1 MINNEIIEQYKSGI
15 GKEIS
20 PYIEKALK
28 IYHRIDPAAELISIE
43 TAKKIKQIAS
53 ELYLQDKSKKK
64 SKKEFSYDLSP
75 EGFITSSEELKRIRP
90 TLDDLRQ
97 EVFNNKKPPFK
108 DLDQALC
115 WIKKEAGKGIK
126 NKKLSKLKHLSI
138 AGKDFIFAPGI
149 PLDIL
154 AVNTDFL
161 SQRTR
166 FIQDSLIIYILTGI
180 EPIARIYT
188 IKKGK
193 FIELKIY
200 RSLTEKESNS
210 LFRKIKQSIKP
221 ARKKFTEK
229 HLRLYRFFEKH
240 GYPPTKEKMKFW
252 EEKYKEWNKENPKNK
267 KSSPDVLRIS
277 YHRLKRLLE
286 K

>member
-1 MINNEIIEQYKSGI
+1 MNDFNEVLEPYK
-15 GKEIS
+15 K
-20 PYIEKALK
+20 K
-28 IYHRIDPAAELISIE
+28 
-43 TAKKIKQIAS
+43 AKKILEMAMDRNALNRIATT
-53 ELYLQDKSKKK
+53 LYLKDQQKK
-64 SKKEFSYDLSP
+64 SKQNKEFSCDLSP

-90 TLDDLRQ
+90 ALDDLRQ
-97 EVFNNKKPPFK
+97 EVFNDKRPPFK

-138 AGKDFIFAPGI
+138 LGKHFIFSPGT

-154 AVNTDFL
+154 TANTDFL

-200 RSLTEKESNS
+200 RPLTEKELNS
-210 LFRKIKQSIKP
+210 LFKKIKHSIKP

-229 HLRLYRFFEKH
+229 HLRLYNFFEKH
-240 GYPPTKEKMKFW
+240 GSPPAKGKMKFW
-252 EEKYKEWNKENPKNK
+252 KEKFKEWKKQYPKDK
-267 KSSPDVLRIS
+267 ISSYKSLRIA
-277 YHRLKRLLE
+277 YKRLQKYIKLS
-286 K
+286 